1 MKTTTCTNHCSAC
14 GRHFHSLKAFDH
26 HRTGA
31 YGTGAY
37 GEPVGDQPI
46 GSSATGS
53 EHGRRCLHPLD
64 VLASD
69 GESRFEAPTD
79 NGECRMYDDGS
90 GTRIEHGVTIWTL
103 AKTPAQRQ
111 WLASLRG

>member
-14 GRHFHSLKAFDH
+14 GRHFHSLNAFDR
-26 HRTGA
+26 HRTG
-31 YGTGAY
+31 TY
-37 GEPVGDQPI
+37 GEPI
-46 GSSATGS
+46 GP

-79 NGECRMYDDGS
+79 DGECRMYDDGS
-90 GTRIEHGVTIWTL
+90 GTPHRAWRHHL
-103 AKTPAQRQ
+103 DAC
-111 WLASLRG
+111 